1 MVAPPAFSLQAVQ
14 EQFAAAAGLHR
25 AGRLAEAERAY
36 RHILKHHPGH
46 AASLHLLGVL
56 ALQAG
61 HLEEARGLVT
71 AALENDGASPLY
83 HVSLGDILRRQGR
96 MAEAAA
102 CFRNLVLLRPDLAD
116 GWINFGLALRELGRA
131 ERAAAALRRGVA
143 LVPDSAPGHANL
155 GLMLGQDGAASF
167 RCAIL
172 CDPGI
177 AEAYANLGAL
187 QADPAVLRHAL
198 VLRPQAAAS
207 WYALAGALG
216 DTAAEDKLAAC
227 RAALVCQPDYGRA
240 HNLIGLIEVERGDL
254 AGAARRY
261 RRALACEPNPAFY
274 ANLAD
279 LIRFGA
285 GDGDIAAME
294 RLAAEAGPL
303 LEDEARI
310 PLHFALGKAYEDCG
324 EGEQAFHHYA
334 RGNSLKRRAV
344 IYDETAALAAMA
356 RAERHFSRERL
367 ARMAGQGEPDATAI
381 FILGMPR
388 SGSTL
393 IEQILASHPGV
404 HGGDERPDFPN
415 LLSAFDGE
423 DFQALGAAYLA
434 RSQTLAPGAI
444 RVTDK
449 LPGNFLHAG
458 AIHLALPNA
467 RIIHSRRDPADTC
480 LSCFTKLFR
489 GEQAYTYDLGEL
501 GRYYRAY
508 ARLMAHWRSVLPASV
523 FLEVDYEALV
533 ADPESQARRLLVHC
547 GLAWDPACLA
557 FHETRRA
564 VRTASAAQVRRPIYT
579 ESVGRWRRYGALLD
593 PLLREL
599 EEG

>member
-1 MVAPPAFSLQAVQ
+1 MVVPPAFSFQALQ
-14 EQFAAAAGLHR
+14 EQFAAAADLHR

-46 AASLHLLGVL
+46 AASQHLLGVL

-61 HLEEARGLVT
+61 HLDAARALVS

-83 HVSLGDILRRQGR
+83 HASLGDILRRQGR
-96 MAEAAA
+96 MAEAAV
-102 CFRNLVLLRPDLAD
+102 CFRNLVLLRPDFVD
-116 GWINFGLALRELGRA
+116 GWLNFGLALRELGRA
-131 ERAAAALRRGVA
+131 EPAVAAVRRGVA
-143 LVPDSAPGHANL
+143 LAPNSAPGHANL
-155 GLMLGQDGAASF
+155 GLMPGQDGAASF

-172 CDPGI
+172 CDPGL

-198 VLRPQAAAS
+198 VLRPQTAAT
-207 WYALAGALG
+207 WYGLAGALG
-216 DTAAEDKLAAC
+216 ETAAEDKLAAC
-227 RAALVCQPDYGRA
+227 RAALVCQPDYGLA
-240 HNLIGLIEVERGDL
+240 HNFIGLIEVERGDL
-254 AGAARRY
+254 TGAARRY
-261 RRALACEPNPAFY
+261 RRALACEPDPAFY

-279 LIRFGA
+279 LVRFGA

-303 LEDEARI
+303 DGEACI
-310 PLHFALGKAYEDCG
+310 PLYFALGKAYEDCG
-324 EGEQAFHHYA
+324 EGERAFRHYA
-334 RGNSLKRRAV
+334 RGNSLKRRVVA
-344 IYDETAALAAMA
+344 YDEMEALSALA
-356 RAERHFSRERL
+356 RAERHFSGERL
-367 ARMAGQGEPDATAI
+367 ARMAEQGEPDETPI

-404 HGGDERPDFPN
+404 HGGDERPDFPD
-415 LLSAFDGE
+415 LLGAFDGE
-423 DFQALGAAYLA
+423 NFQALGTAYLA
-434 RSQTLAPGAI
+434 RSRALAPGAI

-489 GEQAYTYDLGEL
+489 GEQAYSYDLGEL

-508 ARLMAHWRSVLPASV
+508 ARLMAHWRSVLPAKV
-523 FLEVDYEALV
+523 FIEVDYEALV
-533 ADPESQARRLLVHC
+533 GDPEHQTRRLLDHC

-564 VRTASAAQVRRPIYT
+564 VRTASAAQVRRPIYR
-579 ESVGRWRRYGALLD
+579 ESIGRWRLYGDLLA
-593 PLLREL
+593 PLLTEL
-599 EEG
+599 EMV